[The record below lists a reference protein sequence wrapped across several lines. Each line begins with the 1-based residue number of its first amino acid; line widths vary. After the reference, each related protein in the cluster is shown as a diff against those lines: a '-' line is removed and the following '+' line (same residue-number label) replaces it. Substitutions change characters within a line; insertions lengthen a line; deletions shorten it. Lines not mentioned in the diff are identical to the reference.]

1 MWLLASFG
9 MGCRETLIWN
19 RIVRTRFPDWVNRP
33 AFIVAEMNL
42 ARIPETP
49 ITLEFVDRIKVKIL
63 LEHRID

>member
-1 MWLLASFG
+1 MDG
-9 MGCRETLIWN
+9 RETLIWN

-42 ARIPETP
+42 TRIPETP
-49 ITLEFVDRIKVKIL
+49 TTLEFVDQIKVKIL